1 MTPEAPDLPS
11 PTSALQPLLAARTVS
26 KTTKDTKANIGSTQ
40 SRLASAEQRLHSEET
55 QLADSKAIS
64 DAMQARTTRLQ
75 QAQRQNLTKT
85 DAEKA
90 KELLRAK
97 TKRKQGFEK
106 DTEKLRKVLDDFI
119 TEHLAAML
127 AAEEIGGPVAGD
139 LMDVD
144 EDMLS
149 AGFSAQGKPK
159 SSAKTVS
166 NSKRQRRIDVIW
178 GASEQ
183 GEEHDNEKDAAAEEI
198 KSLLDELVT
207 TGGYAQL
214 SRDSAAARFLVREKV
229 AQFHPKD
236 AGKLRLIDFAREID
250 T

>member
-1 MTPEAPDLPS
+1 
-11 PTSALQPLLAARTVS
+11 
-26 KTTKDTKANIGSTQ
+26 
-40 SRLASAEQRLHSEET
+40 
-55 QLADSKAIS
+55 
-64 DAMQARTTRLQ
+64 
-75 QAQRQNLTKT
+75 LTKT

-119 TEHLAAML
+119 SEHLSAML
-127 AAEEIGGPVAGD
+127 AAEDIGGPVAGH

-149 AGFSAQGKPK
+149 AGFSSQGKPK
-159 SSAKTVS
+159 SSTMS
-166 NSKRQRRIDVIW
+166 ISEGKRQRKIDDIW
-178 GASEQ
+178 GASHD
-183 GEEHDNEKDAAAEEI
+183 GEERENEKTAAAEEV
-198 KSLLDELVT
+198 KSLLDELIT

-214 SRDSAAARFLVREKV
+214 SRDSAAARFLVRANV

-236 AGKLRLIDFAREID
+236 AGKLRLLDFAREMD
-250 T
+250 E